1 MTFFRSIA
9 QAEALLQPAK
19 DCHEATAP
27 LSLPGV
33 IILVHGVNSDGEW
46 FDATEQGLC
55 AGLNTRLGRRDEQM
69 HTKGV
74 PGGQLTPATYAREL
88 TDKGFLDPGRNS
100 RRFIEG
106 KPHHSPVIRFRWGYK
121 AHSHDLHDFGP
132 NVWLNEHN
140 YWGGGPF
147 ANGCTALADL
157 WSDGLDERLFLWLTA
172 QHLNPEPGR
181 DVYGCPPRHY
191 YAFAALRLAEL
202 VRLVRQKQADVPIT
216 LVCHS
221 QGNMIGL
228 AAAFY
233 GAHFGEV
240 IDGHGKRA
248 PAVADNYVLAN
259 APYSLVDTLSAD
271 NWAQRRTVNAR
282 RQSGRQTG
290 RARSRTLANFF
301 ALIRARQGSDQPA
314 DDVDRWTGNTAPR
327 DGSPAYR
334 FAYDEGARK
343 GQIRLYCN
351 PHDRV
356 ISGLTIQGI
365 GWRGMSADEIETTGA
380 EGVLGQRVWAQG
392 HEVGNTG
399 YSYSYVRADQPFWH
413 PPSRP
418 ARFDL
423 VRGLEAG
430 ESAAAKFFTTLTAP
444 AVWAVVRV
452 VGALGGLK
460 INAEPDEDWEIQ
472 ITAPSLKTKHVPQA
486 ERLGRPTAF
495 DQDRDPERD
504 LLRPRGEATVANP
517 EDPYEAFRPDL
528 ADDASRSDE
537 QTEARLRYEHRARLR
552 MKDRRRRGGAAAEKP
567 RDEQAD
573 PEWVAWSR
581 EQITSFL
588 KESIDQH
595 ATDHSTIMTCAA
607 NIEKVL
613 AWDVPVG
620 VSRLTTEDWQ
630 ELRVAADWQLWR
642 DLERDHPHR
651 QFGYYFQIG
660 RWKDGNEEKPLHEHP
675 QFNPKSEPSPLPPG
689 IVDERENRSGWHPG
703 AWL

>member
-27 LSLPGV
+27 LALPGV

-46 FDATEQGLC
+46 FDATERGLC

-88 TDKGFLDPGRNS
+88 TDSGFVDPDRDS
-100 RRFIEG
+100 RRFITDR
-106 KPHHSPVIRFRWGYK
+106 PHHSPVIRFRWGYK
-121 AHSHDLHDFGP
+121 AHRDDLSDFGP

-157 WSDGLDERLFLWLTA
+157 WSDGLDDRLFLWLTA

-191 YAFAALRLAEL
+191 YAFAAWRLTEL
-202 VRLVRQKQADVPIT
+202 VRRIREKQADVPIT

-233 GAHFGEV
+233 GARIGEV
-240 IDGHGKRA
+240 TDGHGKRA
-248 PAVADNYVLAN
+248 PAIADNYVLAN
-259 APYSLVDTLSAD
+259 APYSLVEALGMD
-271 NWAQRRTVNAR
+271 NWAQRKTTNAHG
-282 RQSGRQTG
+282 QSGRQTG
-290 RARSRTLANFF
+290 EARRRTLANFF

-314 DDVDRWTGNTAPR
+314 DDVERWVGNGSPR

-334 FAYDEGARK
+334 FPQDEGARK
-343 GQIRLYCN
+343 GYVTLYCN

-356 ISGLTIQGI
+356 ISGQTIQGI
-365 GWRGMSADEIETTGA
+365 GWRGMSAAEIEATGA
-380 EGVLGQRVWAQG
+380 AGVLGQRVWAQG
-392 HEVGNTG
+392 HEVGNSG
-399 YSYSYVRADQPFWH
+399 YSYSYVKAGQSFWH
-413 PPSRP
+413 PEPHA

-430 ESAAAKFFTTLTAP
+430 ESAVAKFFTTLTAP
-444 AVWAVVRV
+444 AVWAVLRV
-452 VGALGGLK
+452 AGALGRSK
-460 INAEPDEDWEIQ
+460 INADPEANWEIP
-472 ITAPSLKTKHVPQA
+472 ITAPALKTKHVPQA

-504 LLRPRGEATVANP
+504 LLHAKGEATPSNSD
-517 EDPYEAFRPDL
+517 DPYEPFRASPA
-528 ADDASRSDE
+528 ADAPRSDE
-537 QTEARLRYEHRARLR
+537 HTEARLRYEHRARLR
-552 MKDRRRRGGAAAEKP
+552 MKDRRRGGDAAASDLP
-567 RDEQAD
+567 DEQAA

-620 VSRLTTEDWQ
+620 VSRLTAEDWH

-642 DLERDHPHR
+642 DLEQGHPHR
-651 QFGYYFQIG
+651 RFGVYFDTG
-660 RWKDGNEEKPLHEHP
+660 RWQHGETLEPLHEHP
-675 QFNPKSEPSPLPPG
+675 QFKANHDPSALPPG
-689 IVDERENRSGWHPG
+689 IVDERENRPGLHPG
-703 AWL
+703 ALL